1 MNESFSSFAP
11 ISPSTVPSVP
21 LAPSNAI
28 IGVNERTDEWV
39 YYASRVRPHYERM
52 NSLVGQIAGLLI
64 LGQAKGCF
72 DTYFEMSRTPKEQA
86 QACLDELY
94 ALSVPITAASHLT
107 HLRKAARQL
116 YQVADDLNVAVRS
129 THELTLKLAQ
139 WLTQLKAITAVLH
152 CAADPVVS
160 MQPVA
165 FEDAC
170 ACCNVGAAAIS

>member
-1 MNESFSSFAP
+1 MNGSFTSFTP
-11 ISPSTVPSVP
+11 LSQNTIPSAP
-21 LAPSNAI
+21 LAPLDAI
-28 IGVNERTDEWV
+28 IGINERTDEWV
-39 YYASRVRPHYERM
+39 YYASRVRPHYQRM

-86 QACLDELY
+86 QACIEELY
-94 ALSVPITAASHLT
+94 ALSAPVSAASHLT
-107 HLRKAARQL
+107 HLRNAAQQL
-116 YQVADDLNVAVRS
+116 YVVANDLNAAVRNTS
-129 THELTLKLAQ
+129 ELTLKLTQ
-139 WLTQLKAITAVLH
+139 WLAQLKSITAMLH

-170 ACCNVGAAAIS
+170 ACCNVGAVAVS

>member
-1 MNESFSSFAP
+1 MIGSSTSFALLP
-11 ISPSTVPSVP
+11 QSTIPSAP
-21 LAPSNAI
+21 LALSDAI
-28 IGVNERTDEWV
+28 GINERTDEWV
-39 YYASRVRPHYERM
+39 YYASRVRPHYQRM

-86 QACLDELY
+86 QACIEELF
-94 ALSVPITAASHLT
+94 ALSAPVSAASHLT
-107 HLRKAARQL
+107 HLRNAAQQL
-116 YQVADDLNVAVRS
+116 CLVANDLNAAVRN
-129 THELTLKLAQ
+129 TGELTLKLTE
-139 WLTQLKAITAVLH
+139 WLARLKTITAMLH

-170 ACCNVGAAAIS
+170 ACCNVVAIDVS

>member
-1 MNESFSSFAP
+1 MNASFSSFAP
-11 ISPSTVPSVP
+11 VSPGMVPSVP

-28 IGVNERTDEWV
+28 IGVNERADEWV

-86 QACLDELY
+86 QTCIEGLY
-94 ALSVPITAASHLT
+94 ALSAPVTATSHLT

-116 YQVADDLNVAVRS
+116 YQVADDLNAAVRN
-129 THELTLKLAQ
+129 TDELSLKLTQ
-139 WLTQLKAITAVLH
+139 WLTQLRAITAVLH

-170 ACCNVGAAAIS
+170 ACCNVGAGAIS

>member
-1 MNESFSSFAP
+1 MNVSFTTFTP
-11 ISPSTVPSVP
+11 LPPSTVPPVT

-28 IGVNERTDEWV
+28 IGINERTDEWV

-86 QACLDELY
+86 QACIEELY
-94 ALSVPITAASHLT
+94 ALNAPAIAASHLS
-107 HLRKAARQL
+107 HLRNAAQQL
-116 YQVADDLNVAVRS
+116 YKVADDLNVGVKNTS
-129 THELTLKLAQ
+129 ELTLKLTQ
-139 WLTQLKAITAVLH
+139 WLALLKVITTVLH

-170 ACCNVGAAAIS
+170 ACCNVGAVAVS

>member
-1 MNESFSSFAP
+1 MNATLTSVGP
-11 ISPSTVPSVP
+11 ILFGTVPPVP
-21 LAPSNAI
+21 SALSNAV

-39 YYASRVRPHYERM
+39 YYASGVRPHYERM

-86 QACLDELY
+86 QACIEELY
-94 ALSVPITAASHLT
+94 ALSAPVTAAAHLN
-107 HLRKAARQL
+107 HLREAARQL
-116 YQVADDLNVAVRS
+116 YQVADDLNVAVRN
-129 THELTLKLAQ
+129 TRELTLKLAQ
-139 WLTQLKAITAVLH
+139 WLTQLKAVTAVLH

-160 MQPVA
+160 LQPVA

-170 ACCNVGAAAIS
+170 ACCNIGSTAIS